1 MSFEK
6 DIEEFEKSHPCKE
19 TIVDGIT
26 FSYMLCGNENSDKTL
41 VYLVGGT
48 GLPVIWFN
56 HVKAMEKDHRILTM
70 NYPMQIK
77 DLEELAD
84 MIAKL
89 VDSLGLR
96 NPVYIGASLGGFIAQ
111 LIARKHPD
119 KVHGMCLYST
129 CSLSE
134 NSIADMKKQYKIYGL
149 LLFMMKIIP
158 YNLLRK
164 MMISICLKQVGI
176 EDEAPEDKKY
186 MEDLFRWVYSR
197 YTKEFDIHMTSLIAT
212 VVDLEPFTK
221 EKYDRLCHNTLLV
234 LPTDDKAFSDEAKKD
249 LKDMMPYAKTE
260 NIKGGHTATL
270 YKVDGY
276 VNVTRKF
283 LESL

>member
-6 DIEEFEKSHPCKE
+6 DIEEFKNTHPSRE
-19 TIVDGIT
+19 ISVGGST
-26 FSYMLCGNENSDKTL
+26 FSCMLCGNENSDKTL

-48 GLPVIWFN
+48 GLPVIWLN
-56 HVKAMEKDHRILTM
+56 HIKAMEKDYRILTLD
-70 NYPMQIK
+70 YPMDIK
-77 DLEELAD
+77 SLEELAD
-84 MIAKL
+84 KAARL
-89 VDSLGLR
+89 VLQLELK

-111 LIARKHPD
+111 LIAKKHPEA
-119 KVHGMCLYST
+119 VHGICLYST
-129 CSLSE
+129 CSLSA

-149 LLFMMKIIP
+149 LLFMMKILP
-158 YNLLRK
+158 YSWLRK
-164 MMISICLKQVGI
+164 MMISISLKQIGI

-186 MEDLFRWVYSR
+186 MEDLFRWVYSQ
-197 YTKEFDIHMTSLIAT
+197 YTKKFDYHLTSLIAT

-221 EKYDRLCHNTLLV
+221 EQYDCLCHNALLV

-249 LKDMMPYAKTE
+249 LRNMMPYAKIE

-276 VNVTRKF
+276 VNATRRF
-283 LESL
+283 LEAI

>member
-56 HVKAMEKDHRILTM
+56 HVKAMENDYHILTM
-70 NYPMQIK
+70 NYPMQIN

-84 MIAKL
+84 MTAKL
-89 VDSLGLR
+89 VDSLDLR

-149 LLFMMKIIP
+149 LLFTMKIVP
-158 YNLLRK
+158 YSWLRK

-186 MEDLFRWVYSR
+186 IEDLFRWVYSQ
-197 YTKEFDIHMTSLIAT
+197 YTKQFDIHMTSLIAT

-221 EKYDRLCHNTLLV
+221 EQYDRLCHNTLLL
-234 LPTDDKAFSDEAKKD
+234 LPTDDKAFSEEAKKD
-249 LKDMMPYAKTE
+249 LRDMMPYAKTE

-276 VNVTRKF
+276 VSAARKF
-283 LESL
+283 LESP

>member
-1 MSFEK
+1 
-6 DIEEFEKSHPCKE
+6 
-19 TIVDGIT
+19 
-26 FSYMLCGNENSDKTL
+26 MLCGNENSDKTL

-48 GLPVIWFN
+48 GLPVIWLN
-56 HVKAMEKDHRILTM
+56 HVKAMEKDYRILTM
-70 NYPMQIK
+70 NYPMQIN

-84 MIAKL
+84 MISKL
-89 VDSLGLR
+89 ALSPDLR

-149 LLFMMKIIP
+149 LLFMMKIVP
-158 YNLLRK
+158 YSWLRK
-164 MMISICLKQVGI
+164 MMISISLKQIGI

-186 MEDLFRWVYSR
+186 MEDLFRWVYSQ
-197 YTKEFDIHMTSLIAT
+197 YTKQFDLHLTSLIAT
-212 VVDLEPFTK
+212 VVDLKPFTK
-221 EKYDRLCHNTLLV
+221 EQYDRLCHNTLLV
-234 LPTDDKAFSDEAKKD
+234 LPTNDKAFSDEAKKD
-249 LKDMMPYAKTE
+249 LRDMMPYAE
-260 NIKGGHTATL
+260 IANINGGHTATL

-276 VNVTRKF
+276 VNATRKF

>member
-6 DIEEFEKSHPCKE
+6 NIEEFEKSHPCKE
-19 TIVDGIT
+19 TMVDGIT
-26 FSYMLCGNENSDKTL
+26 FSYMLCGNEYSDKTL

-48 GLPVIWFN
+48 GLPVIWLN
-56 HVKAMEKDHRILTM
+56 HVKAMEKDYRILTM
-70 NYPMQIK
+70 NYPMQIN

-89 VDSLGLR
+89 VLSLELK
-96 NPVYIGASLGGFIAQ
+96 NPVYIGSSLGGFIAQ

-129 CSLSE
+129 CCLSE

-149 LLFMMKIIP
+149 LLFMMKILP
-158 YNLLRK
+158 YSWLRK
-164 MMISICLKQVGI
+164 MMVSISLKQIGI
-176 EDEAPEDKKY
+176 ENEAPEDKKY
-186 MEDLFRWVYSR
+186 MEDLFRWVYSQ
-197 YTKEFDIHMTSLIAT
+197 YTKKFDYHLTSLIAT

-221 EKYDRLCHNTLLV
+221 QQYDHLCHNTLLV
-234 LPTDDKAFSDEAKKD
+234 LPTDDKAFSEEAKKD
-249 LKDMMPYAKTE
+249 LRNMMPYTKIE

-276 VNVTRKF
+276 VSATRKF
-283 LESL
+283 FESL